1 MDDATISHWNFIQC
15 KKDFR
20 IVILDFHEGSQ
31 FSFAGIFIKNRSA
44 DLIVVNF
51 LSFCGHKIHFFLA
64 SSASMDDISAFLQ
77 FQENN
82 IFKNSSQ
89 IAKLVPT
96 QEITQAK
103 ITKIVFLLSFKDS
116 FSFQP
121 ELPIK
126 L

>member
-1 MDDATISHWNFIQC
+1 MDDAAIGHWNFIQG
-15 KKDFR
+15 KENFR

-51 LSFCGHKIHFFLA
+51 VSFCSHKINFFLA

-77 FQENN
+77 FQKND
-82 IFKNSSQ
+82 IFKNSAQ
-89 IAKLVPT
+89 IAKLIST